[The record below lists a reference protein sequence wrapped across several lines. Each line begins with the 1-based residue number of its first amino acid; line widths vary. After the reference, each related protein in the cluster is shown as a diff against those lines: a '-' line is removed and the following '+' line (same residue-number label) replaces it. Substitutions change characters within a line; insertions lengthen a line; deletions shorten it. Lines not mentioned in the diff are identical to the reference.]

1 MVVAVAVVEEVAV
14 AVGAAVVGVA
24 APVTCTFESESAT
37 VSASCLSFFQLYGSS
52 ATVSTSSFET
62 RTCAHMGDAGCEIW
76 GHVTVSTSSFETRTS

>member
-1 MVVAVAVVEEVAV
+1 MVEVEEVAVVEEV
-14 AVGAAVVGVA
+14 AAVVGVA

-62 RTCAHMGDAGCEIW
+62 RT
-76 GHVTVSTSSFETRTS
+76 S